1 MSSTPPP
8 PRTFGRLLREL
19 RRRAGLS
26 QEQLAHTA
34 GVSVRALADLERGRT
49 RGPQRRTVEAL
60 ASALALAPDEARAL
74 EAAAA
79 PGRLRASAD
88 PAGADVPPL
97 GGRATGAAGVSTAT
111 GANTAGGPG
120 PEDGPSTAGDVSP
133 APGPDPEGGPHT
145 ADGANTAGGTGAAGG
160 AERSASSPH
169 AALAL
174 SLPRD
179 TRDFTARQQ
188 ALDEARA
195 LVDRAEAD
203 HPPVLVVTG
212 QPGLGKTAF
221 GVRLAHTLAPRF
233 ADGQLF
239 VNLRGMDAE
248 PTDPREALATLLR
261 ALEVAEHAIPHDLAG
276 RSGLLRSLLAPRRLL
291 LVLDNAAHEAQVR
304 PLLPSLGGSLT
315 VITSRSGLTGLEGVH
330 RIALPLL
337 RREESVE
344 LLTRVVGPARV
355 GREAQAARDLT
366 DLCGHLPL
374 AIRIVGQRLA
384 GRPQERLAKLVTQ
397 LTREERRLDLLHA
410 GDLRVRAAFGLS
422 YEQLSP
428 ASQTLLRRSALASG
442 PDVSPETAALLAG
455 VSLPE
460 AELGL
465 DELADRGLLQADP
478 VAERYRFHDLL
489 RLFATELVASEDG
502 PATERTA
509 RDRTARWM
517 LARATA
523 AGLHFDAQRP
533 APPDETADYPHGA
546 PGAGP
551 GEPTT
556 GDPDPATAP
565 ATRAEA
571 RRWLEAEWAQ
581 WLAALRH
588 AAEAGWHRAV
598 VDAAE
603 AMHWFSDLTQHWELW
618 VEVFRH
624 AANAARALGSGHEE
638 ATQLNYLAWAYNLC
652 VYDHHAALAA
662 AQAAYVAARASG
674 DQLQTGWA
682 LGYQAGALRR
692 LGRLDEA
699 VAGLREAAACHQR
712 NATPEGRIAELTT
725 LNFLGEVLREQGHAQ
740 QALDIHLRGA
750 EICRAGV
757 PGLCPDLLALYQAAT
772 AQHVGNDHA
781 ALGQWQRAEGPLR
794 SALAA
799 FEGSDMPAWSG
810 PAHLELGTVLRH
822 VGKLAE
828 ARTAVRAALATL
840 TEHRSPRQAEARA
853 ELRLLDSLLPS

>member
-1 MSSTPPP
+1 MSSTAPP
-8 PRTFGRLLREL
+8 PRAFGRLLRDL

-60 ASALALAPDEARAL
+60 VSALALAPDEAHAL

-88 PAGADVPPL
+88 PAGGSAPPH
-97 GGRATGAAGVSTAT
+97 GGGATGAAGPSTAADAT
-111 GANTAGGPG
+111 TPGGPG
-120 PEDGPSTAGDVSP
+120 PG
-133 APGPDPEGGPHT
+133 PEGGPSAVGGT
-145 ADGANTAGGTGAAGG
+145 SLALGTGPEGGPNTAGDTGTAGG
-160 AERSASSPH
+160 AERPASSTH

-179 TRDFTARQQ
+179 TRDFTAREQ
-188 ALDEARA
+188 ALDEACA
-195 LVDRAEAD
+195 LVDRAEAG

-233 ADGQLF
+233 TDGQLF

-248 PTDPREALATLLR
+248 PTDPREVLATLLR

-291 LVLDNAAHEAQVR
+291 LVLDNAAHEAQIR

-384 GRPQERLAKLVTQ
+384 GRPRERLAKLVAQ
-397 LTREERRLDLLHA
+397 LAREERRLDLLNA

-465 DELADRGLLQADP
+465 DELADRGLLQADA

-489 RLFATELVASEDG
+489 RLFAAELVASEDG
-502 PATERTA
+502 PGTERAA

-523 AGLHFDAQRP
+523 AGLHFDARRS
-533 APPDETADYPHGA
+533 APPDETTDVHGG
-546 PGAGP
+546 PGADP

-618 VEVFRH
+618 VEVFRR
-624 AANAARALGSGHEE
+624 AAEAARALGSGREE
-638 ATQLNYLAWAYNLC
+638 ATHLNYLAWAYNLC
-652 VYDHHAALAA
+652 VYDHRAALAA
-662 AQAAYVAARASG
+662 ARAAYVAARDSG

-682 LGYQAGALRR
+682 LGYEAGALRR

-725 LNFLGEVLREQGHAQ
+725 LNVLGEVLREQGQAQ

-750 EICRAGV
+750 EICRAGI

-781 ALGQWQRAEGPLR
+781 ALGQWQHAEGPLR

-799 FEGSDMPAWSG
+799 FESSDMPAWSG
-810 PAHLELGTVLRH
+810 PAHLELGIVLRH
-822 VGKLAE
+822 VGRLAE

-853 ELRLLDSLLPS
+853 ELRVLDALLPS